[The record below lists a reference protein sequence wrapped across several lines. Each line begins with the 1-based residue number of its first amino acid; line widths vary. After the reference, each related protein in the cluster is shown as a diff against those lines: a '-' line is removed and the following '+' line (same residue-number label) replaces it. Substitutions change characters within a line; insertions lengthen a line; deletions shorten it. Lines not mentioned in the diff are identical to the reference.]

1 MRLESNC
8 GTATHATLQP
18 TSASH
23 SHSRD
28 VGCAGAYSS
37 SGRPGLL
44 LVTRW
49 TRNGCSQAGR
59 PPSEMGSLRECI
71 CTSGAGGRED
81 LEWARLLQLPFC
93 CCCIPRDSKAVN
105 MEAKPFHLVW
115 LFEPSPSWTSG
126 LRMNERGKLGGVR
139 WAASCGAWYTRWMS
153 TFILCKVSV
162 LCAIYQAR
170 GVGTGRWTR

>member
-18 TSASH
+18 TSALQ

-37 SGRPGLL
+37 PGLPGLL

-49 TRNGCSQAGR
+49 ARNGCSQAGR

-71 CTSGAGGRED
+71 CTSVAGGRED
-81 LEWARLLQLPFC
+81 LEWVRLLQLPFC

-115 LFEPSPSWTSG
+115 LWEPSPSWTSAWG
-126 LRMNERGKLGGVR
+126 MNVKGKLGGVR
-139 WAASCGAWYTRWMS
+139 STAKRGAWYTRWMS
-153 TFILCKVSV
+153 TCILWKASV
-162 LCAIYQAR
+162 
-170 GVGTGRWTR
+170 